1 MTLNNRKIESII
13 NSVCDRFNVHCKLYH
28 KHEQLVVTLGS
39 VHASRSAIPFVC
51 DRITSPIF
59 LLHKRR
65 VVVHADC
72 GRHSAED
79 TFGRNHILSSSG
91 CLSRPSIPYHT
102 IPRLIDWLVGWL
114 DVRLVGSLVG

>member
-1 MTLNNRKIESII
+1 MTLNNRKIESIT
-13 NSVCDRFNVHCKLYH
+13 NSVLDRFNVHCKLYH
-28 KHEQLVVTLGS
+28 KHEQLVGTLGS

-79 TFGRNHILSSSG
+79 TLDVITY
-91 CLSRPSIPYHT
+91 CLQAGVCQGPPYHT
-102 IPRLIDWLVGWL
+102 IPYQIYL
-114 DVRLVGSLVG
+114 SLWVILMNPFVKLLLEG